1 MSKDKEATEANGD
14 SATDSA
20 NIRGP
25 SRKKPTTKANYQID
39 IREALEA
46 PVRVKRDGD
55 VKPIDPYEA
64 MLLQLIRKSVVEKD
78 VASIKSVLRE
88 AEKHKIIKEPP
99 AAATGG
105 IFIVPKE
112 LPEEIQ
118 RKIFSDPDYASGE
131 PASMSS
137 LWWHVLSVVSFKRFL
152 ESFNGRR
159 KAK

>member
-1 MSKDKEATEANGD
+1 MSKDKEATEAIGDRAAD
-14 SATDSA
+14 SADNRVA
-20 NIRGP
+20 
-25 SRKKPTTKANYQID
+25 SRKKPKAKANYQVD

-46 PVRVKRDGD
+46 PVRVKRDGH

-64 MLLQLIRKSVVEKD
+64 MLLQLVRKSVVEKD
-78 VASIKSVLRE
+78 VASIKSVLSE

-118 RKIFSDPDYASGE
+118 RKIFDDPHYACGE

-137 LWWHVLSVVSFKRFL
+137 LWWHVLSVVSFKRFM